1 VAGEHQILK
10 FNTIKGEELPCL
22 DWHALMDFA
31 SDHRRTTR
39 VIEAGAINMAM
50 VTRHAIGS
58 SALNGRIAGLLTDSL
73 AGWVTAAT
81 LRHLANSGAEVVGL
95 ALNEPVSSNFK
106 SELDLLNSSGTK
118 ILEMSDQIEVNDYHT
133 VLAGIIDSS
142 LNIIDENKKLWAA
155 LNDHAIPIL
164 SVFPAIPEI
173 TKIEPLL
180 YASATLFLGL
190 PLIIPNSLKDI
201 LGRTY
206 LCDISLDK
214 RIDKTSEGK
223 SLFYEQPVI
232 QIYPNK

>member
-1 VAGEHQILK
+1 MAGEHQILK
-10 FNTIKGEELPCL
+10 FNTSKGEVLPCL

-50 VTRHAIGS
+50 VTRHAIGA

-73 AGWVTAAT
+73 AGWVAAAT

-95 ALNEPVSSNFK
+95 TLNEPVSSNFK
-106 SELDLLNSSGTK
+106 SELDLLNASGTK
-118 ILEMSDQIEVNDYHT
+118 IIEMSDDIDMTEYHT

-142 LNIIDENKKLWAA
+142 SKIIQDNKKLWTS
-155 LNDHAIPIL
+155 LNDNAIPIL

-173 TKIEPLL
+173 TKVEPLL

-190 PLIIPNSLKDI
+190 PLIIPDSLKDI

-206 LCDISLDK
+206 VCDISLDK
-214 RIDKTSEGK
+214 RIDNKSEGK
-223 SLFYEQPVI
+223 HLFCEQPVI